1 MAILPLAANK
11 PMQSGLFTIVAFYFG
26 LLLFDTIPCHA
37 SESNK
42 YDNQLIICL
51 HDPIHNLDPAIH
63 RSRHIQIILK
73 NIFDSLTIRDVE
85 MSLVP
90 QLAESWKA
98 LNETSWEFKLRKGVK
113 FHNDEEFTAEDA
125 KFSLERIFKEGGLG
139 SATSPRKSLLGP
151 VSEVKI
157 MDQHT
162 IVIKTEKPWPI
173 LPLMLSLQE
182 MVPKDYMQKVGSE
195 GFKSHPIGTGPFKFV
210 NLKGDERIILERF
223 DNYYGGSPD
232 IPPVGPAPLN
242 SLIFEFVPT
251 KSKQIQMLKKNECS
265 IISRIEP
272 SSLPILKADPNIEIL
287 SIVVTRSHF
296 AEFNCSKPPFD
307 DPRVRQALNYAV
319 DINKVVDVVLQNNGI
334 VLPTVMLPSSNY
346 YNDLL
351 DAYPYDPEN
360 AKRLLKDAN
369 FNAAYEIQIRCN
381 KDELPFA
388 NIIASFLSQ
397 IGLKSKISLAKYRK
411 PSILGEDARWDID
424 LGSWGNSTLDPVGII
439 FPKFSSGG
447 RGNYSGYSNPEID
460 SLLKRAEGTS
470 DLNLRKAIYNRIQEI
485 IYADAPMIFGYAK
498 IGFYGVRKEVQ
509 NFFPSSTGMMNMHD
523 VYIEKG
529 SNQ

>member
-1 MAILPLAANK
+1 M
-11 PMQSGLFTIVAFYFG
+11 
-26 LLLFDTIPCHA
+26 
-37 SESNK
+37 
-42 YDNQLIICL
+42 
-51 HDPIHNLDPAIH
+51 
-63 RSRHIQIILK
+63 
-73 NIFDSLTIRDVE
+73 
-85 MSLVP
+85 
-90 QLAESWKA
+90 
-98 LNETSWEFKLRKGVK
+98 
-113 FHNDEEFTAEDA
+113 
-125 KFSLERIFKEGGLG
+125 
-139 SATSPRKSLLGP
+139 
-151 VSEVKI
+151 
-157 MDQHT
+157 
-162 IVIKTEKPWPI
+162 
-173 LPLMLSLQE
+173 
-182 MVPKDYMQKVGSE
+182 
-195 GFKSHPIGTGPFKFV
+195 
-210 NLKGDERIILERF
+210 
-223 DNYYGGSPD
+223 
-232 IPPVGPAPLN
+232 
-242 SLIFEFVPT
+242 
-251 KSKQIQMLKKNECS
+251 
-265 IISRIEP
+265 
-272 SSLPILKADPNIEIL
+272 
-287 SIVVTRSHF
+287 VTRSHY
-296 AEFNCSKPPFD
+296 AEFNCSKPPFE